1 LIDIGLL
8 RSDLKS
14 PYTPKPAFNLIEGYL
29 SFGIDLEIEGQK
41 SLNPKSNATQLYK
54 NCHA

>member
-14 PYTPKPAFNLIEGYL
+14 PYTPKPALNLIEGYL

>member
-1 LIDIGLL
+1 MIDYGRC

-14 PYTPKPAFNLIEGYL
+14 PKTPKPAFNSIEGYL
-29 SFGIDLEIEGQK
+29 SLGIDLEIEVQK